1 MAAAESAARGV
12 PFEVLYYPRAGFA
25 DFVVSA
31 EVVEKAVKFAWV
43 GGLRVKIGIET
54 EDSSRMTWFQGTVS
68 SASYDN
74 GPWRML
80 QVNWDEPEVLQ
91 NAKRVSPWQ
100 VELVSPTL
108 ALTVFPP
115 TKRLRTDPGSEVL
128 GDREGDPFSPM
139 TEFPNSTMG
148 HLNKKLLSYET
159 FPAGMQGAR
168 HDLFSASTLRF
179 SNFLNDNS
187 YLYMGS
193 SPFGNNTVQSVGT
206 VSTELNIGSSQSDNL
221 SPHSQS
227 SVHSVGTEFTGTHN
241 RNTRVGSGSF
251 LLFGKIIQPV
261 ESDADCMEGD
271 GSRGSKE
278 IEGNDNLLG

>member
-12 PFEVLYYPRAGFA
+12 PFEVVYYPRIGFA

-31 EVVEKAVKFAWV
+31 EVVERAVKFAWV
-43 GGLRVKIGIET
+43 GGLRVKFGMET
-54 EDSSRMTWFQGTVS
+54 EDSSRMTWFQGTVC
-68 SASYDN
+68 SASYEN

-108 ALTVFPP
+108 ALHTVFPP
-115 TKRLRTDPGSEVL
+115 TKRFRADQGSELL
-128 GDREGDPFSPM
+128 GDREGDPLFPM
-139 TEFPNSTMG
+139 TGFPNSAMG
-148 HLNKKLLSYET
+148 QSNKKLLSYET
-159 FPAGMQGAR
+159 FPASMQGAR
-168 HDLFSASTLRF
+168 HDLFSASTSSF
-179 SNFLNDNS
+179 SNILNDNS
-187 YLYMGS
+187 YMYMGS
-193 SPFGNNTVQSVGT
+193 SSFGNNTVQSLGT
-206 VSTELNIGSSQSDNL
+206 VSTDLNIGSPQSDNL

-241 RNTRVGSGSF
+241 RNIKLSSGSF

-261 ESDADCMEGD
+261 QSDADCVEGD
-271 GSRGSKE
+271 GGKGSKE
-278 IEGNDNLLG
+278 TEACYL